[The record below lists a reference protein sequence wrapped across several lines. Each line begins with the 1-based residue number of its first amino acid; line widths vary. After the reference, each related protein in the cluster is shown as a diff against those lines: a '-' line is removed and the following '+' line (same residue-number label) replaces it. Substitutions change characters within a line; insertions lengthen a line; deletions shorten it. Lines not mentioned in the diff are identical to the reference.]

1 MTRTA
6 RSTRSLQVGFLVL
19 LGICAAQVA
28 WWVYDQ
34 WSEGRASTQR
44 LEERLVA
51 DAEAAQGM
59 VDAGAD
65 PRLVAEA
72 FDSVVYLPGQGL
84 VIDSEM
90 REKLDEETH
99 RRIRRYVWE
108 GTFFLVVLIS
118 GMTVLSRALHEESV
132 LRRRQQNF
140 VAAVGH
146 EFKSPLAG
154 IRLAAETIALR
165 DPEVGHRRRLLQRI
179 LEESDRLE
187 GMVANLLD
195 TARIEE
201 GTDVL
206 MPQPLDLGEAV
217 HSIFRA
223 FEERAELEQVIL
235 EHDVKDGLTVMADQT
250 AVTRVLRNLVDNALK
265 AVRDAT
271 PRRIQVRA
279 RAAGEWAVV
288 TVADTGSGFD
298 PKEAGRLF
306 DKFYRP
312 GDELRR
318 GGQGSGLGLYIVRHL
333 VERSGGTVQA
343 ESDGPGQGA
352 TFTVTWP
359 LVSAA
364 ATTRESA

>member
-1 MTRTA
+1 
-6 RSTRSLQVGFLVL
+6 
-19 LGICAAQVA
+19 
-28 WWVYDQ
+28 
-34 WSEGRASTQR
+34 
-44 LEERLVA
+44 
-51 DAEAAQGM
+51 
-59 VDAGAD
+59 
-65 PRLVAEA
+65 
-72 FDSVVYLPGQGL
+72 
-84 VIDSEM
+84 
-90 REKLDEETH
+90 
-99 RRIRRYVWE
+99 
-108 GTFFLVVLIS
+108 
-118 GMTVLSRALHEESV
+118 
-132 LRRRQQNF
+132 
-140 VAAVGH
+140 
-146 EFKSPLAG
+146 
-154 IRLAAETIALR
+154 
-165 DPEVGHRRRLLQRI
+165 
-179 LEESDRLE
+179 
-187 GMVANLLD
+187 
-195 TARIEE
+195 
-201 GTDVL
+201 
-206 MPQPLDLGEAV
+206 
-217 HSIFRA
+217 IFRA

-265 AVRDAT
+265 AVRDAS

-343 ESDGPGQGA
+343 ESDGPGHGA

-359 LVSAA
+359 VVSAA